1 MPFFTW
7 NASFSVGVKEMDAQ
21 HQKLVEMIN
30 RLHDA
35 MRSGKGSQEL
45 GPILY
50 ELVDYSTFHF
60 SAEEKLLTTHGYPA
74 LLTQK
79 GEHDGFTKKVKGYRE
94 QYQQGK
100 MVLSIEVLN
109 FLKDWLAHHI
119 QVEDKK
125 YGSYL
130 NGKGIS

>member
-50 ELVDYSTFHF
+50 ELVDYSIFHF
-60 SAEEKLLTTHGYPA
+60 SAEEKLLTTNGYPA
-74 LLTQK
+74 LLTQR
-79 GEHDGFTKKVKGYRE
+79 GEHDGFTKKVKGYQE

-125 YGSYL
+125 YGPFL